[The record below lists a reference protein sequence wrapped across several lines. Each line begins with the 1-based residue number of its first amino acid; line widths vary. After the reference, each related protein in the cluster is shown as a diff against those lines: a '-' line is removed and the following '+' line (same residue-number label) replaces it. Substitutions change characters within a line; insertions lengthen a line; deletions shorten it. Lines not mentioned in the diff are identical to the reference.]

1 MVQPWCGEVNLKHSF
16 FLKPTSAD
24 FSEESQDEVPSDAP
38 SLAPAV
44 CLPQKKDTDSPSAIR
59 VKRTDK
65 PVGLCLQAYYVLLT
79 LISWTVILSIGWCY
93 PPYEQLGPAKLSGP
107 GNLIQ
112 NKGFIKTSKI
122 EAWVNFFRCLGLFT
136 YPISLPS
143 FVIFIPDFFKS
154 SPLSNLLDFE
164 ILQGFWCTKLIW

>member
-1 MVQPWCGEVNLKHSF
+1 MV

-79 LISWTVILSIGWCY
+79 LISWTVILSIG
-93 PPYEQLGPAKLSGP
+93 
-107 GNLIQ
+107 
-112 NKGFIKTSKI
+112 
-122 EAWVNFFRCLGLFT
+122 
-136 YPISLPS
+136 
-143 FVIFIPDFFKS
+143 
-154 SPLSNLLDFE
+154 
-164 ILQGFWCTKLIW
+164 